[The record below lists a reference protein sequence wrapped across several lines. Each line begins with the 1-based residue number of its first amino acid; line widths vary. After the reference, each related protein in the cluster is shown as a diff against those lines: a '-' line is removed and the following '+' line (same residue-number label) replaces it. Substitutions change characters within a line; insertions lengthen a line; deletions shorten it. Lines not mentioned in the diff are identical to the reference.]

1 MDIRDYRYDRTRY
14 GFAGSADYKLG
25 EGSGLYLRG
34 LFSTFRNWGSAWK
47 FTLNDGAD
55 PKMKQDLRRP
65 NTAIGNVVLG
75 GKHVFSGSWFAWD
88 VSASRSRNLG
98 GGNGNG
104 DAGFKWNST
113 NPSANCSNDQSLAT
127 SVYRPGWSGSCFTP
141 GPTNV
146 LDQNNYML
154 HEFNLPAAGISAQL
168 NLQAS
173 SSFAKTYHV
182 GSHFGTFETGFKIRN
197 AHKFDDSYDLTLG
210 LAQNEPVANH
220 PEWASGFTDPHFY
233 DGTYPGGVNLAD
245 MNKIRQ
251 WALANNTGATGYG
264 LNNVNYDLVER
275 VSAGYLMNTI
285 DLSSRLRLVTGV
297 RFENTYVNTLSY
309 GTDPTTSNLV
319 PTNVN
324 QNYLDVLPSASL
336 RIAIDKDSGIRLVYG
351 RGLARPDPEMITAA
365 IGDTGNAAPSGN
377 EIYTTGNTHLTAEYS
392 DSFDILY
399 ERYLKPIG
407 LIQAGYF
414 YKMISNP
421 LIQVEYPG
429 SLSIGGTATPVVF
442 QQYQNAQS
450 AHVQGIEL
458 AYQQHLSF
466 LPGPMR
472 FLGISANY
480 SYTQSQ
486 LNGFADPGTGYTY
499 RNDKPAL
506 VGQAPNTWNVSPT
519 FDTKK
524 FSLRVGMSYNGPMI
538 SEYIW
543 VNGADNLGPKGP
555 SGDQYFYSHYQID
568 MQGSYKIYRG
578 LQIYGYGLNLNNEP
592 FGFYAGSPQYVNQ
605 REYYKPTYAGGLRY
619 SFTRER

>member
-1 MDIRDYRYDRTRY
+1 
-14 GFAGSADYKLG
+14 
-25 EGSGLYLRG
+25 
-34 LFSTFRNWGSAWK
+34 
-47 FTLNDGAD
+47 
-55 PKMKQDLRRP
+55 
-65 NTAIGNVVLG
+65 
-75 GKHVFSGSWFAWD
+75 
-88 VSASRSRNLG
+88 
-98 GGNGNG
+98 
-104 DAGFKWNST
+104 
-113 NPSANCSNDQSLAT
+113 
-127 SVYRPGWSGSCFTP
+127 
-141 GPTNV
+141 
-146 LDQNNYML
+146 
-154 HEFNLPAAGISAQL
+154 
-168 NLQAS
+168 
-173 SSFAKTYHV
+173 V

-197 AHKFDDSYDLTLG
+197 AHKFDNSYDMVLNM
-210 LAQNEPVANH
+210 ASNEPVANH
-220 PEWASGFTDPHFY
+220 PEWASSFTDPHFY

-251 WALANNTGATGYG
+251 WANASGLGYCTSTATAFTAAGGCNTR

-309 GTDPTTSNLV
+309 GINPNTPAVPDPNNLNNLV
-319 PTNVN
+319 NTYVN

-351 RGLARPDPEMITAA
+351 RGLARPDPEMITAS
-365 IGDTGNAAPSGN
+365 IGDTGNQAPNGN
-377 EIYTTGNTHLTAEYS
+377 ELYTTGNTHLTAEYS

-429 SLSIGGTATPVVF
+429 TLTLGGTATPVEF

-472 FLGISANY
+472 FLGVSANY

-486 LNGFADPGTGYTY
+486 LNGFSDPVTGFAY
-499 RNDKPAL
+499 RTDKPAL
-506 VGQAPNTWNVSPT
+506 VGQAPNTWNISPT

-538 SEYIW
+538 YQYLW
-543 VNGADNLGPKGP
+543 VSTPGQPNLGAKGP
-555 SGDQYFYSHYQID
+555 AGDQYFYSHYQID
-568 MQGSYKIYRG
+568 MQGSYKIYHG
-578 LQIYGYGLNLNNEP
+578 LQVYGYGLNLNNEA
-592 FGFYAGSPQYVNQ
+592 FGFFAGSPQYVNQ
-605 REYYKPTYAGGLRY
+605 REYYKPTFAGGLRY
-619 SFTRER
+619 TLNGEK